1 MGPPLLLLRSQIVRV
16 PSRIWLW
23 AFAIALA
30 VELAAVAFDFDAVRW
45 GSKPA
50 LTLLL
55 LGYLIASVA
64 PGQRA
69 TRLFGLGLLVACAA
83 DLALLVEGTTAFLIG
98 MGLFAVMQVL
108 YMTAFVKLGALQAFR
123 RRYAVPACYLAFW
136 AGLIIALWPRLGPL
150 AAPVAVYS
158 LLLVTMAALAFGL
171 GRAREPGRLPGV
183 GGALFVVSD
192 LILGLGVAGLDLPGA
207 GLAVMSTY
215 AAAQLLL
222 TVGIRRHLR
231 SPAAH

>member
-1 MGPPLLLLRSQIVRV
+1 LLLRSQIARV
-16 PSRIWLW
+16 PSRAWLW
-23 AFAIALA
+23 AFAVALA
-30 VELAAVAFDFDAVRW
+30 VELTAVAFGLDAVRW
-45 GSKPA
+45 ATKPA

-55 LGYLIASVA
+55 LGHLIVSVA
-64 PGQRA
+64 PGQA
-69 TRLFGLGLLVACAA
+69 PARLFGLGLLVACAA
-83 DLALLVEGTTAFLIG
+83 DLALLADGTAAFLTG

-108 YMTAFVKLGALQAFR
+108 YIASFVKLGALQAFR
-123 RRYAVPACYLAFW
+123 NRYAVPACYLAFW
-136 AGLIIALWPRLGPL
+136 AGLIVALWTRLGAL

-158 LLLVTMAALAFGL
+158 LLLVSMAALAFGL
-171 GRAREPGRLPGV
+171 GRAREAGHLAGV

-192 LILGLGVAGLDLPGA
+192 LVLGLGVAGFDLPGA

-222 TVGIRRHLR
+222 TVGVRRHLR